1 MLIPYFQKLT
11 LLDFPGHTATTVFT
25 DGCNL
30 RCPFCHNAS
39 LVERHP
45 EEYIDPE
52 EFFRFLEKRTGLLD
66 GICITGGE
74 PLLQKDLPDFIRRVR
89 SYGFA
94 VKLDTNGT
102 FPERLEELL
111 REGLIDH
118 VAMDIKNCL
127 GKYPLTAGTDEN
139 KADEL
144 NATIRRSIEL
154 IAHLAPDYEF
164 RTTVVD
170 ELHSPEDVESIA
182 EMLSHSASPEAK
194 YYIQCFKDS
203 GDILCP
209 GLSAPDKSTLEEML
223 VAARRYLKNAALRGV

>member
-11 LLDFPGHTATTVFT
+11 LLDFPGHTAATVFT

-45 EEYIDPE
+45 EEYIDTE
-52 EFFRFLEKRTGLLD
+52 EFFRFLEKRAGLLD
-66 GICITGGE
+66 GVCITGGE
-74 PLLQKDLPDFIRRVR
+74 PLLQKDLADFIRRVR
-89 SYGFA
+89 ASGFA

-102 FPERLEELL
+102 FPEKLEELL
-111 REGLIDH
+111 REGLVDH

-127 GKYPLTAGTDEN
+127 NKYPLTAGTEDE

-144 NATIRRSIEL
+144 CNKIRRSIEL

-170 ELHSPEDVESIA
+170 ELHSVEDVESIA
-182 EMLSHSASPEAK
+182 KMLLHTASPDVK

-209 GLSAPDKSTLEEML
+209 GLSSPEQSTLEAML
-223 VAARRYLKNAALRGV
+223 DAAKRHLTNASLRGV